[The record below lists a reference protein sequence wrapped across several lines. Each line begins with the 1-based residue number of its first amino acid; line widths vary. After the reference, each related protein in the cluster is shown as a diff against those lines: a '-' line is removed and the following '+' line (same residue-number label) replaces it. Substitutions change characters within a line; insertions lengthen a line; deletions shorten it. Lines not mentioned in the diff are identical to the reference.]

1 MQVYLVKQ
9 MMQQEGCDMM
19 LDVHGDEEL
28 PYNFI
33 SGNEG
38 IPSWTPRLS
47 NLQVRI
53 CSPRSNNCLVVSQV
67 PGTIL
72 LAATGRVSAAP

>member
-1 MQVYLVKQ
+1 MVQVYLVKQ

-38 IPSWTPRLS
+38 IPSWNPRLAH
-47 NLQVRI
+47 LQVVI
-53 CSPRSNNCLVVSQV
+53 EVKV
-67 PGTIL
+67 I
-72 LAATGRVSAAP
+72 ARVTLRLYESTRHFMP